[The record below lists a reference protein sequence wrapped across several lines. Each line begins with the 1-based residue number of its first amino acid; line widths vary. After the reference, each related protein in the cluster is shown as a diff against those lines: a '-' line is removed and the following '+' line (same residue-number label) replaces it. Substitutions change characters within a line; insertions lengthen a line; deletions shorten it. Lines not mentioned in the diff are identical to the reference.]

1 MITHQI
7 HPTKT
12 MRMTLRPLLALVLT
26 LAIGA
31 MSPVI
36 AAKSGPGNGSN
47 TTGGGAEVAT
57 FVNGWT
63 DADGKY
69 HSGYYLL
76 PTQSPALVAP
86 DAAKAKPVIPYGS
99 ESYVPTPGKYRS
111 TSNNIGNHVPTAM
124 PNMTYGQVM
133 R

>member
-1 MITHQI
+1 M
-7 HPTKT
+7 KT
-12 MRMTLRPLLALVLT
+12 SLFPLLALVLT
-26 LAIGA
+26 FAVGA
-31 MSPVI
+31 LSPVI
-36 AAKSGPGNGSN
+36 AAKIGLGNGSN
-47 TTGGGAEVAT
+47 KNGGSTEAAT

-63 DADGKY
+63 DADGRY

-76 PTQSPALVAP
+76 QTQSPALVVP
-86 DAAKAKPVIPYGS
+86 DAAMAKPVIPYGS

>member
-1 MITHQI
+1 M
-7 HPTKT
+7 KT
-12 MRMTLRPLLALVLT
+12 SLFPLLALVLT
-26 LAIGA
+26 FAVGA
-31 MSPVI
+31 LSPVI
-36 AAKSGPGNGSN
+36 AAKIGLGNGSN
-47 TTGGGAEVAT
+47 KNGGSTEAAT

-63 DADGKY
+63 DADGWY

-76 PTQSPALVAP
+76 PTQSPALVVP
-86 DAAKAKPVIPYGS
+86 DAAMAKPVIPYGS

-111 TSNNIGNHVPTAM
+111 TSNNIGNHIPTAM

>member
-1 MITHQI
+1 
-7 HPTKT
+7 
-12 MRMTLRPLLALVLT
+12 MRTTLRPLLALVLT